1 MWRNRPTNLIH
12 LFGYFEGDDLGDVTL
27 PELPHH
33 ALLDA
38 RLLAELYQRLAAASK
53 QVGD

>member
-27 PELPHH
+27 PELTRH